1 MKGRG
6 GVAGGDVDGDAST
19 ARVVGRDDGTFGG
32 REHAMG
38 CITVEDLWVSVTAAA
53 HRS

>member
-38 CITVEDLWVSVTAAA
+38 CIGDGSCPSLI
-53 HRS
+53 RSI